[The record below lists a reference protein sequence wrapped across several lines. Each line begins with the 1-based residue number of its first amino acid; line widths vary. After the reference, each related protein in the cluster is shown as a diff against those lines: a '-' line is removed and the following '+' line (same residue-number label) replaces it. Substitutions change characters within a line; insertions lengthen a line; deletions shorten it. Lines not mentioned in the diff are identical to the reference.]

1 LKHPFSQVEGD
12 LDLLE
17 ISKFVPL
24 PPKKLIR
31 KKTIVM
37 IKEKDEENNK
47 VGKDWM
53 DSEILHL
60 MAL

>member
-1 LKHPFSQVEGD
+1 L
-12 LDLLE
+12 
-17 ISKFVPL
+17 VPL
-24 PPKKLIR
+24 ASKIIIR
-31 KKTIVM
+31 KKTIVVM

-53 DSEILHL
+53 DNEILHL